1 MATPKSSSP
10 SKFQT
15 EVQSMMSGLNTNMPS
30 TLRTMLIGGSSM
42 TIPQVIAKFQAILD
56 MLNAVTLAKTA
67 YQHAIATRKG
77 ELVADHA
84 FYSNVVAFLK
94 NAFGATDQTTLS
106 GFGILPPK
114 TRAKPTTTTRAIA
127 TAKAAATRKAR
138 GTMGKKQ
145 KAAITTTPAPTVQV
159 LGADGQ
165 PLGSTA
171 APVAPVAPPAPAPVA
186 PPAPAAAPPHA

>member
-1 MATPKSSSP
+1 MASTTKSSSP

-15 EVQSMMSGLNTNMPS
+15 EVQSMINGLTNSVPS
-30 TLRTMLIGGSSM
+30 TLRTLLIGGASM
-42 TIPQVIAKFQAILD
+42 SIPQVLAKMQAILD
-56 MLNAVTLAKTA
+56 MLNSVTAAKTA

-77 ELVADHA
+77 ELVADHT

-94 NAFGATDQTTLS
+94 QAFGTTDQTALAA
-106 GFGILPPK
+106 FGILPPK
-114 TRAKPTTTTRAIA
+114 TRAKPSSTTRAIA
-127 TAKAAATRKAR
+127 AAKSAATRKAR

-165 PLGSTA
+165 PFGTTA
-171 APVAPVAPPAPAPVA
+171 APATPAPVA
-186 PPAPAAAPPHA
+186 PAPTVAPAPHA

>member
-1 MATPKSSSP
+1 MASTTKSNSP

-15 EVQSMMSGLNTNMPS
+15 EVQSMINGLTSNVPS
-30 TLRTMLIGGSSM
+30 TLRNMLIGGASM
-42 TIPQVIAKFQAILD
+42 TIPQVLAKMQAILE
-56 MLNAVTLAKTA
+56 MLNSVTAAKTA

-84 FYSNVVAFLK
+84 FYSNVVAYLK
-94 NAFGATDQTTLS
+94 QAFGPTDQTTLAE
-106 GFGILPPK
+106 FGILPPK
-114 TRAKPTTTTRAIA
+114 AKAKPSTTTRAIA
-127 TAKAAATRKAR
+127 AAKAAATRKAR

-171 APVAPVAPPAPAPVA
+171 TAPTAPAPVA
-186 PPAPAAAPPHA
+186 PAPSVAPAPHA